1 MIIAACA
8 GAQKCVSVGGDA
20 HFWRGIMNAKDKIV
34 QTVNDGI
41 NAINGKI
48 EQQKAAAKKRERRK
62 KAQKVFRTAVNILI
76 VPLALVGI
84 AWMAAELL
92 TDYQPEFVTVRSGW
106 TFVFMAAAAL
116 SMITFRLIP
125 VKIGVILLSAC
136 ILVRNNG
143 WLWGILGEIPL
154 LYIAAAAA
162 VIVALVYA
170 VVTIVR
176 LKNGAKR
183 QWKKTKKTVTKKAK
197 SIRSKVTG
205 K

>member
-1 MIIAACA
+1 
-8 GAQKCVSVGGDA
+8 
-20 HFWRGIMNAKDKIV
+20 MNAKDKIV

-62 KAQKVFRTAVNILI
+62 KAKKVFRTAVNILI

-143 WLWGILGEIPL
+143 WLWGIFGGIPL
-154 LYIAAAAA
+154 LYIAAATAI
-162 VIVALVYA
+162 IVALIYA
-170 VVTIVR
+170 VVAIDR
-176 LKNGAKR
+176 AKNGVKR
-183 QWKKTKKTVTKKAK
+183 QWKKTKKTVTKKAE